1 MYNVCA
7 FASLDITQFHLC
19 NVNQLLQPMFPGS
32 FPNVRRNLFNT
43 VLVMDLSRS
52 SNVYFIATAVA
63 NIVNR
68 GLPFRFGVVP
78 IINDEDSESLILFVG
93 NLLTMCAKV

>member
-1 MYNVCA
+1 
-7 FASLDITQFHLC
+7 
-19 NVNQLLQPMFPGS
+19 
-32 FPNVRRNLFNT
+32 
-43 VLVMDLSRS
+43 MDLSRS
-52 SNVYFIATAVA
+52 SNVHFIATAVA

-78 IINDEDSESLILFVG
+78 IINDEDSESLTLFVG